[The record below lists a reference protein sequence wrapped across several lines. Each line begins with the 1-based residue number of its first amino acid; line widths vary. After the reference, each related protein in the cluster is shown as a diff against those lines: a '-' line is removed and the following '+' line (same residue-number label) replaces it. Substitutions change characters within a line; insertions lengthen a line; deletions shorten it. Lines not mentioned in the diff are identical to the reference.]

1 MEHIGGSLIWQEV
14 YRSLKKLGNLCYIAN
29 NYILKCEH
37 AAAHCK
43 VHCQIQWSHTKL
55 IKWPF
60 AVCASKIHKKYKAKK
75 VLILYTIH
83 IYIHIYSRNA
93 LQVQEQN
100 TNSPISALW
109 FTLWNFIWYG
119 SHGSSGRNDIR

>member
-55 IKWPF
+55 IKLPF
-60 AVCASKIHKKYKAKK
+60 AVCASRIQKIQSQKS
-75 VLILYTIH
+75 LNTLYNPY
-83 IYIHIYSRNA
+83 IYTYI
-93 LQVQEQN
+93 
-100 TNSPISALW
+100 
-109 FTLWNFIWYG
+109 
-119 SHGSSGRNDIR
+119 